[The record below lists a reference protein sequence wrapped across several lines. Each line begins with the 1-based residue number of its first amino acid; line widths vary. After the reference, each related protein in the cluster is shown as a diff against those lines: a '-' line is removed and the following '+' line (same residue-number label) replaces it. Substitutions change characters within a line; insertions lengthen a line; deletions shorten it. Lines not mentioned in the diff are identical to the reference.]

1 MTRPP
6 FRSISAPLDVD
17 DATLAKVADKMGV
30 PTLVS
35 PTSPVAADTVQT
47 PPMHALAPTTE
58 PTRAKPNLRS
68 KRPPAVPRPE
78 KPLIDKLTIEL
89 PGYLVDAV
97 KRRALDQRSTARHV
111 ILLAL
116 RDAGFQVEAGDL
128 IPDGRRT
135 RPDAA

>member
-17 DATLAKVADKMGV
+17 DAALAKVADKMGV
-30 PTLVS
+30 PTLV
-35 PTSPVAADTVQT
+35 
-47 PPMHALAPTTE
+47 
-58 PTRAKPNLRS
+58 
-68 KRPPAVPRPE
+68 PPAPPVGADHGPKPPTPSALSTPSAAAKSVVRP
-78 KPLIDKLTIEL
+78 KRAAPAARPARPLIDKLTIEL

-116 RDAGFQVEAGDL
+116 RDAGFQVEAEDL
-128 IPDGRRT
+128 IPDGRRS